1 MFVVYGIRS
10 VWRRPVAFRNDY
22 CLSCSSPRVSLLV
35 RQFWYFHLFWIP
47 LLPFGLYRTWYCG
60 TCGQRP
66 HARTRTSSGVLRLA
80 IVATL
85 VIVALFLW
93 DSDTGDADPL
103 MTVWRISALLAIP
116 PAVVFWL
123 KAPPDNEL
131 STQLQAVRPSEVL
144 ECPVCRGAVQPH
156 RPFVCT
162 GCGIERQSL

>member
-1 MFVVYGIRS
+1 
-10 VWRRPVAFRNDY
+10 
-22 CLSCSSPRVSLLV
+22 
-35 RQFWYFHLFWIP
+35 
-47 LLPFGLYRTWYCG
+47 
-60 TCGQRP
+60 
-66 HARTRTSSGVLRLA
+66 LA

-144 ECPVCRGAVQPH
+144 ECPVCRGAVQAH